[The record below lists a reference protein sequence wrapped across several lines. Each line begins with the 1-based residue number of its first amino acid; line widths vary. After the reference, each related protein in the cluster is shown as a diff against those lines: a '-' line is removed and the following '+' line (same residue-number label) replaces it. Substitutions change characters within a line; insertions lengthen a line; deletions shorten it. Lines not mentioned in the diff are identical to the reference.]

1 MKARYRARSRMK
13 IASMLGIIWAFS
25 FSVRL
30 LAQDTPQPVIGGFQV
45 HCADAEGD
53 VVVTRFVSQG
63 GDIAWSTIQPF
74 PPEPLIFINL
84 PKARQLPQLLQL
96 FAYAHEC
103 GHHVSGDVIR
113 GVILKENVPDREKTA
128 DRIGIR
134 LLRDQFR
141 IKPNQADVIAQ
152 FFQNNPPFPGYLPGP
167 ERAQWIRD
175 CYTTSND
182 ACTSSPHPTPAPVPN
197 SGGSPQSQ
205 PAAVAARVHPI
216 ENIAKDYSN
225 DESYTAG
232 DLVPGSHG
240 GQLIAF
246 KQQINQLVEAA
257 KNGFSYVRLN
267 DPDLIDISVAISWSS
282 RYRNCDLQDTD
293 PVSCLFTLQRDSN
306 GNDLLP
312 VYDNVKSALI
322 QILAGWQM
330 NEKSSNL
337 TTGQSTG
344 TLKSLTLEKD
354 GQKVILSIY
363 CGDGYYLNLDFFAPP
378 A

>member
-1 MKARYRARSRMK
+1 MLKSLRFTKTASSKPTIHEIGAFNMKARYRARSRMK

-63 GDIAWSTIQPF
+63 SDIAWSTIQPF

-141 IKPNQADVIAQ
+141 IKPNQADVIAHSSKIIRH
-152 FFQNNPPFPGYLPGP
+152 FQAICLG
-167 ERAQWIRD
+167 
-175 CYTTSND
+175 
-182 ACTSSPHPTPAPVPN
+182 
-197 SGGSPQSQ
+197 QSE
-205 PAAVAARVHPI
+205 P
-216 ENIAKDYSN
+216 
-225 DESYTAG
+225 
-232 DLVPGSHG
+232 
-240 GQLIAF
+240 
-246 KQQINQLVEAA
+246 
-257 KNGFSYVRLN
+257 NGFETVIQQAMTRARRARIRLQ
-267 DPDLIDISVAISWSS
+267 PPS
-282 RYRNCDLQDTD
+282 
-293 PVSCLFTLQRDSN
+293 
-306 GNDLLP
+306 
-312 VYDNVKSALI
+312 
-322 QILAGWQM
+322 QILEAHLRA
-330 NEKSSNL
+330 NL
-337 TTGQSTG
+337 RLSPREFTQSKILPKTIRMMSH
-344 TLKSLTLEKD
+344 TLPA
-354 GQKVILSIY
+354 ILSLALMA
-363 CGDGYYLNLDFFAPP
+363 DN
-378 A
+378 